1 MILIVVLSLI
11 FFSGCKKDESA
22 RNIMLSTAI
31 TGTVVAFFN
40 RDFFLWDYIGRPE
53 NLINQIK
60 CLFGYRFTVPN
71 FVGYSRPDVER
82 LANKANVSVEK
93 KGTALL
99 ASRQS
104 IEPDKLVDE
113 GTMITVW
120 FEKDKNLLP
129 NGVDIPNFRRI
140 ANKKQAQ
147 YSGIEVDDKVVW
159 WGSTNTLGYGYTWS
173 VDSDNNFA
181 EKYIE
186 LVEKIAQFKRIDYYS
201 LDYMKYSNVMEYGWL
216 FEYTGDKK
224 KVPTFEVNNSET
236 PKEPYKAHLFIRK
249 VENYKNG
256 KVTLSITFVEKR
268 LIYEEDK

>member
-1 MILIVVLSLI
+1 MNSYKKVLCMILIVVLSLI

-99 ASRQS
+99 NMVRKDFKHDR
-104 IEPDKLVDE
+104 IKEKVIPYNK
-113 GTMITVW
+113 GIT
-120 FEKDKNLLP
+120 LLLL
-129 NGVDIPNFRRI
+129 
-140 ANKKQAQ
+140 K
-147 YSGIEVDDKVVW
+147 
-159 WGSTNTLGYGYTWS
+159 
-173 VDSDNNFA
+173 
-181 EKYIE
+181 
-186 LVEKIAQFKRIDYYS
+186 
-201 LDYMKYSNVMEYGWL
+201 
-216 FEYTGDKK
+216 
-224 KVPTFEVNNSET
+224 
-236 PKEPYKAHLFIRK
+236 
-249 VENYKNG
+249 
-256 KVTLSITFVEKR
+256 
-268 LIYEEDK
+268 